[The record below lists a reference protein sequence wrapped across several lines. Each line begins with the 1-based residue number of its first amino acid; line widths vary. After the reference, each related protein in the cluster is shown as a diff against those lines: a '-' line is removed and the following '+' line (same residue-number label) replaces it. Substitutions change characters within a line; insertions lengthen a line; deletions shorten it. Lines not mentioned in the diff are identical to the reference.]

1 MANRY
6 DWKLCPITT
15 LAIWLSCNTIT
26 GNALFPGSSQ
36 NKRYGDN
43 LKIFLERDDIKSQLQ
58 EFASLLLG
66 SHSSR
71 KGATNHAAQSGLC
84 ADVLMAVLL
93 RGQWD
98 IGDTLT
104 RYFKLNQAA
113 DCLIARL
120 LAGHDIHDLSFGS
133 LPPHFPNVSDRQV
146 DVVTKNQF
154 PDSPLNGPSQNTIL
168 KMCIASLV
176 HHHDDIVRSIV
187 TSYALASSFPSIFLI
202 KQVIKIVIT
211 DLNSPVH
218 FNLIQYLTL
227 PFLNCFEIEFLFLF
241 TFTKGT

>member
-133 LPPHFPNVSDRQV
+133 LPPHFPNVSDRHV

-154 PDSPLNGPSQNTIL
+154 PDSTLNGDSQNTIL
-168 KMCIASLV
+168 KLCIASLV

-187 TSYALASSFPSIFLI
+187 TSYALGSSFPSIFLI

-241 TFTKGT
+241 LLL